1 MEGKEHAGMAFT
13 PAAGQHSRSTRSTR
27 SVRTRVGI
35 AGVAALAAVG
45 VLGSLA
51 SPAAAASGAEAEQRT
66 GFGQATVLESAAA
79 AKRGNGYVAPVPG
92 ASVTTPYRA
101 GGSMWA
107 SGSHS
112 GIDFAASSGTSVRAV
127 GAGTVAVAGWGGA
140 YGNNIVIRH
149 GDGRYTQYGHLSAMD
164 VHAGQSVKA
173 GQRIG
178 RVGSTGNSTG
188 PHLHFEAR
196 TTPNYG
202 SDMNPVTYLRS
213 KGVRV

>member
-1 MEGKEHAGMAFT
+1 MAFT
-13 PAAGQHSRSTRSTR
+13 PATGQHSRSSRTSRT
-27 SVRTRVGI
+27 VRTRVGI

-45 VLGSLA
+45 VVGALA
-51 SPAAAASGAEAEQRT
+51 SPATAASGAKAAEKAGVT
-66 GFGQATVLESAAA
+66 QAVNSRSAPA
-79 AKRGNGYVAPVPG
+79 AKTAKTAKEFVAPVKG

-101 GGSMWA
+101 GGSRWS
-107 SGSHS
+107 SGKHS
-112 GIDFAASSGTSVRAV
+112 GIDFAAPSGTSVRAA
-127 GAGTVAVAGWGGA
+127 GAGTVSIAGWGGA

-149 GDGRYTQYGHLSAMD
+149 RSGDYTQYAHLSAMD
-164 VHAGQSVKA
+164 VRVGQKVKP

-196 TTPNYG
+196 TTPYYG
-202 SDMNPVTYLRS
+202 SDVNPVNYLRS